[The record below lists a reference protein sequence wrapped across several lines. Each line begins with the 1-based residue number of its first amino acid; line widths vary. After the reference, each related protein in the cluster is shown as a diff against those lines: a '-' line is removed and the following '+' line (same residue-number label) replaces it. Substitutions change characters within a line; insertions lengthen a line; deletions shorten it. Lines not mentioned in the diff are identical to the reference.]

1 VTALGRDPVVDALR
15 EQIAEAD
22 RELVALVNRRL
33 QLVAEL
39 WAHKRTHGQPLSAP
53 ERERWLY
60 EHLAEAN
67 AGPLSAGGLA
77 ELVAFVL
84 ELTKQELAQG
94 EGTR

>member
-1 VTALGRDPVVDALR
+1 VSALGSDPVVDGLR
-15 EQIAEAD
+15 EQISAAD

-39 WAHKRTHGQPLSAP
+39 WEHKRAQGLPISAP

-60 EHLAEAN
+60 EHLTEAN
-67 AGPLSAGGLA
+67 AGPLSDGGLA

-84 ELTKQELAQG
+84 ELTKQELD
-94 EGTR
+94 E

>member
-1 VTALGRDPVVDALR
+1 MSALERDPVVESLR

-22 RELVALVNRRL
+22 RELVAVVNRRL
-33 QLVAEL
+33 RLVAEL
-39 WAHKRTHGQPLSAP
+39 WEHKRAHGQPLSAP

-67 AGPLSAGGLA
+67 EGPLSNGSLD

-84 ELTKQELAQG
+84 DLTKRELA
-94 EGTR
+94 

>member
-1 VTALGRDPVVDALR
+1 VSALGSDPVVDGLR
-15 EQIAEAD
+15 EQISAAD

-39 WAHKRTHGQPLSAP
+39 WEHKRAHGLPLSAP

-67 AGPLSAGGLA
+67 PGPLSEGGLA

-84 ELTKQELAQG
+84 ELTKQELD
-94 EGTR
+94 E

>member
-1 VTALGRDPVVDALR
+1 VSALGSDPVVDGLR
-15 EQIAEAD
+15 EQISAAD

-39 WAHKRTHGQPLSAP
+39 WAHKRAHGLPLSAP

-67 AGPLSAGGLA
+67 AGPLSDGGLA

-84 ELTKQELAQG
+84 ELTKQELD
-94 EGTR
+94 E